1 VQRLSVAF
9 GKHNASS
16 QAICPIL
23 VKGLAVLVSMPEVL
37 RLRAELAYFHR
48 RLDAFEANV
57 DQRKQNRFSLR

>member
-1 VQRLSVAF
+1 MHLLKQFA
-9 GKHNASS
+9 
-16 QAICPIL
+16 QIL